1 MTLNISQ
8 LQERLVRANFY
19 DFRQV
24 NDSIIRS
31 TRKDNDKAFAVYYF
45 DISQE
50 LPWTKEKLTKYQ
62 WNNYLYFITSRDAFK
77 SKELLKTKELIEND
91 RIYTR
96 KFVIS
101 EEELNSVLKPKIV
114 TSSDSRPHAS
124 ILSVWIDRLAEARI
138 DDAILCDA
146 SMPKRLEMIESSS
159 SKPVSKLKQ
168 LKPSKAA

>member
-50 LPWTKEKLTKYQ
+50 LPWTKEK
-62 WNNYLYFITSRDAFK
+62 
-77 SKELLKTKELIEND
+77 
-91 RIYTR
+91 
-96 KFVIS
+96 
-101 EEELNSVLKPKIV
+101 
-114 TSSDSRPHAS
+114 
-124 ILSVWIDRLAEARI
+124 RL
-138 DDAILCDA
+138 
-146 SMPKRLEMIESSS
+146 PT
-159 SKPVSKLKQ
+159 
-168 LKPSKAA
+168 